1 METFGERLSREIK
14 IKNLTPAKVAQL
26 MNLKARQ
33 NIYNWI
39 NGISKPH
46 ADDLAKLA
54 TVLNVSIDYLLL
66 GIEPPPIFNPQEKTI
81 SINQE
86 EYIQFLNWKSQA
98 LEKENERLRKQNFED
113 VSK

>member
-1 METFGERLSREIK
+1 MEKFGERLSWALKR
-14 IKNLTPAKVAQL
+14 KNLSAAKVAEM

-54 TVLNVSIDYLLL
+54 QVLDVSTDYLLL
-66 GIEPPPIFNPQEKTI
+66 GSTSSGSSLINDQLI
-81 SINQE
+81 SISKNDYI
-86 EYIQFLNWKSQA
+86 EYLTWKTGK
-98 LEKENERLRKQNFED
+98 LEKENERLRQRDIEEL
-113 VSK
+113 S